1 MTKIRRKLNSLLT
14 LGLACI
20 LLGGTTAFAVGG
32 CSLNV
37 VLKNSANEPVEK
49 VNVELCQVVDCENG
63 ACELVPD
70 MAGLGLSAQEL
81 LASPGAENA
90 QLVFQYVMAAEL
102 EGEIRHTG
110 SDGVARFTSLKD
122 GVYLV
127 FERGDQAVAFQPYLV
142 VLPALIDGNN
152 ETDVTSVPKTSQT
165 NTKTLLT
172 MKLWND
178 NNDQAGKRPGSVEIT
193 VLRDGTPLRKV
204 ELSAANSWQ
213 HVFTMLPAGGVYT
226 VSEEP
231 VTDYQGEYIPVMEG
245 HIIINSYTGGAAPEP
260 PSAHVAVSKVW
271 DDNDDA
277 AGKRPVSVTVQLI
290 QGNNVIKTATLS
302 AANFWRHT
310 FTGLDPAGSYTVQEI
325 AVADYTAV
333 YTGNAAEGITITN
346 RYTGTTDP
354 GGPPGPVIPDP
365 ELIDIPIVARWEDQ
379 DDAAWKRPE
388 TVNVYLISDGS
399 IIKTAQLMAGN
410 NWEGSFDDVSADLS
424 YAVWQDGVEGYTTTY
439 AGSAQEGF
447 VVTNTYT
454 EDSTDPGVPPIPPG
468 PDEPSDPVVPPGEGD
483 DPVQPSVKPDTPS
496 GPSIPQTG
504 AELLPVYLLMAAG
517 VLLVL
522 LGVVDLC
529 RRREEP

>member
-20 LLGGTTAFAVGG
+20 LLGGTTALAVGG
-32 CSLNV
+32 CSLSV

-63 ACELVPD
+63 VCELVPE

-90 QLVFQYVMAAEL
+90 QLVFQYAMAAEL

-142 VLPALIDGNN
+142 VLPALIDGNT

-165 NTKTLLT
+165 NTKMLLT

-178 NNDQAGKRPGSVEIT
+178 NNDQAGRRPGSVEIT
-193 VLRDGTPLRKV
+193 VLRDGAPLRKV

-213 HVFTMLPAGGVYT
+213 HVFTMLPTDGVYT
-226 VSEEP
+226 VEEKA
-231 VTDYQGEYIPVMEG
+231 VADHQGEYIPVMEG
-245 HIIINSYTGGAAPEP
+245 YIIINSYTGGATPEP

-277 AGKRPVSVTVQLI
+277 AGKRPASVTVQLI

-379 DDAAWKRPE
+379 DDAARKRPE
-388 TVNVYLISDGS
+388 TVRVHLIADGS
-399 IIKTAQLMAGN
+399 IVKTVQLTAESG
-410 NWEGSFDDVSADLS
+410 WKGSFDDVSGDLS
-424 YAVWQDGVEGYTTTY
+424 YTVWQEGVDGYATTY

-447 VVTNTYT
+447 EVTNTYT
-454 EDSTDPGVPPIPPG
+454 EDPADPGVPPTPPG
-468 PDEPSDPVVPPGEGD
+468 PDEGD
-483 DPVQPSVKPDTPS
+483 DPVQPSTKPDTPA

-517 VLLVL
+517 VLLFL

-529 RRREEP
+529 WRREES